1 MKIPSANLGRT
12 CCVQKLFLAFRT
24 FFVHN
29 LTCSPPCSA
38 KRRAS
43 DKDLPVQGQRSDFH
57 FVKELILRNCKTL
70 QTIDLAYFEWL
81 KDVSKV
87 DFFGR
92 CLELTEFKIT
102 GGTKFEMRS
111 DQLDL
116 MIDSFPPNLLKIELS
131 DFKNLSDLH
140 IEKLVRKCN
149 KITEISLCYTKITN
163 QSVTT
168 VVKHLK
174 NSLQVL
180 DLQNCKNVNLDNVF
194 EAVRNLTQLNILYY
208 DVHTGQEER
217 CTKYAK
223 KIQ

>member
-1 MKIPSANLGRT
+1 MDGPSKLKRLNLEDCFGNKAAVKEILNS
-12 CCVQKLFLAFRT
+12 CYILQKLAL
-24 FFVHN
+24 
-29 LTCSPPCSA
+29 
-38 KRRAS
+38 
-43 DKDLPVQGQRSDFH
+43 QGQRCDFH
-57 FVKELILRNCKTL
+57 FVKELVLRNCKTL
-70 QTIDLAYFEWL
+70 QTIDLTYFDWL

-102 GGTKFEMRS
+102 GGFKFEMRS

-116 MIDSFPPNLLKIELS
+116 MIDSLPPNLLKIELS
-131 DFKNLSDLH
+131 DFDDLSDLH

-149 KITEISLCYTKITN
+149 KLTEISLCYTNVTN
-163 QSVTT
+163 QSVNT

-180 DLQNCKNVNLDNVF
+180 DLQHCKNINLDNIF

-208 DVHTGQEER
+208 DMHAGQEER
-217 CTKYAK
+217 CSKYAK
-223 KIQ
+223 KNPIPHSDI

>member
-1 MKIPSANLGRT
+1 MNNLLSYCGLVDAKI
-12 CCVQKLFLAFRT
+12 
-24 FFVHN
+24 
-29 LTCSPPCSA
+29 
-38 KRRAS
+38 RAS

-116 MIDSFPPNLLKIELS
+116 MIDSLPPNLLKIELS
-131 DFKNLSDLH
+131 DFENLSDLH
-140 IEKLVRKCN
+140 IEKLVRKCY

-163 QSVTT
+163 KSVTT

-174 NSLQVL
+174 NSLQVRVSVQGVKSL
-180 DLQNCKNVNLDNVF
+180 GGHFAPFC
-194 EAVRNLTQLNILYY
+194 RGLNFM
-208 DVHTGQEER
+208 
-217 CTKYAK
+217 K
-223 KIQ
+223 